1 MGISDT
7 EYTSVGANTAERA
20 EILRRDIIC
29 NPKIGDAD
37 YLDKLK
43 NQIIFGWV
51 HAVQNR
57 DITDKIIAGN
67 LTAIAWEDMFEGGR
81 HIF

>member
-20 EILRRDIIC
+20 EILCKDIIC
-29 NPKIGDAD
+29 DPKIGDAD

-43 NQIIFGWV
+43 TKLFL
-51 HAVQNR
+51 
-57 DITDKIIAGN
+57 AGYT
-67 LTAIAWEDMFEGGR
+67 LFE
-81 HIF
+81 IVI

>member
-20 EILRRDIIC
+20 EILCKDIIC
-29 NPKIGDAD
+29 DPKIGDAD

-43 NQIIFGWV
+43 TKLFLAGY
-51 HAVQNR
+51 
-57 DITDKIIAGN
+57 TLFKIVI
-67 LTAIAWEDMFEGGR
+67 
-81 HIF
+81 